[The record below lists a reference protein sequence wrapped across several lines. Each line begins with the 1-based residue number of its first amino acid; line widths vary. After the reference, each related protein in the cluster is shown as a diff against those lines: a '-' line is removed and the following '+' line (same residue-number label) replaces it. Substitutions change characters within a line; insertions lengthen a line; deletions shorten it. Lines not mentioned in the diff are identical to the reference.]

1 MRSGCEGLHATGSA
15 NLFFLG
21 GKKTPRRKKISDSPI
36 LANFQNSPRSIRHA
50 AITITSARARQ
61 SFYKKES
68 SSNSF
73 TIVSY
78 KPEITLSIHLSEPP
92 VFQSS
97 WLAASCPSWC
107 NQTFIN
113 LNHVFNRLV
122 SKVIKERNNI
132 IVGYISV
139 PSYQTSGDI
148 GFSILSL
155 LHRETLHLCPSR
167 C

>member
-1 MRSGCEGLHATGSA
+1 MRGMAFNIICEFIFSW
-15 NLFFLG
+15 
-21 GKKTPRRKKISDSPI
+21 RKKFAMAEKNRFSPI

-50 AITITSARARQ
+50 TITITSARARQ

-78 KPEITLSIHLSEPP
+78 RAEITPAIHLSEPP

-113 LNHVFNRLV
+113 LNHVFNHLV
-122 SKVIKERNNI
+122 SKVIKERNKI
-132 IVGYISV
+132 FVGF
-139 PSYQTSGDI
+139 TSD
-148 GFSILSL
+148 
-155 LHRETLHLCPSR
+155 PP
-167 C
+167 